1 MSLTLVLL
9 AGFVQTKL
17 QIDFRRKDFAD
28 EKVVAEELGTRQRQ
42 GVRTVLIKAVNV
54 GSDLHFS
61 SFYLF
66 QGNLRFPVTKY
77 TVNEIQQSPPAPPLI
92 GVCVAR
98 DLPKVQAVYPG
109 LQIQFTR
116 AHFILWRVE

>member
-1 MSLTLVLL
+1 MP
-9 AGFVQTKL
+9 
-17 QIDFRRKDFAD
+17 
-28 EKVVAEELGTRQRQ
+28 
-42 GVRTVLIKAVNV
+42 TVLIKAVKV

-77 TVNEIQQSPPAPPLI
+77 TVDELRQSPPGPPLI
-92 GVCVAR
+92 GVCVGR
-98 DLPKVQAVYPG
+98 DLSAVQAVYPD

-116 AHFILWRVE
+116 AQFIIWRVE